1 MLFCGQFSCVC
12 ILSQQEFP
20 RRSLC
25 APQGARSAQIAEHRC
40 PHRRMQLT
48 FCTANWVV
56 SHSSGE
62 YLACMQTLD
71 WELAQAELR
80 STLPNPNLP
89 GPARVVGAGPRASN
103 ETQKFLPGGCA
114 PPPC

>member
-1 MLFCGQFSCVC
+1 MLFRGQFSCVC

-89 GPARVVGAGPRASN
+89 GPALVGAGPRASN

-114 PPPC
+114 PPPR